1 MLAGVASFVFQA
13 GAYCCQ
19 GGTVDWQVSG
29 ALDVATEGVSKG
41 ADETA
46 GRGQVRGAL
55 EARRG
60 PIFVNA
66 QWRNLHEADSIDGQQ
81 EYGIGLKG
89 QAKGFDVAFSG
100 GYKIKDGAHSEF
112 DSHFVEWQAEISRTL
127 NSGTTLR
134 LTDTYCADAPGVA
147 QADNF
152 IEAGLSQGLNARWSL
167 SGAVGN
173 RRVSTNANNSAVN
186 LM

>member
-1 MLAGVASFVFQA
+1 MRHVKMLAGAASFVFQA
-13 GAYCCQ
+13 GAHCCQ

-100 GYKIKDGAHSEF
+100 GYKIKDGAHSGF
-112 DSHFVEWQAEISRTL
+112 DSH
-127 NSGTTLR
+127 
-134 LTDTYCADAPGVA
+134 CADAPGVA

-152 IEAGLSQGLNARWSL
+152 IEAGLSQGLNARSL